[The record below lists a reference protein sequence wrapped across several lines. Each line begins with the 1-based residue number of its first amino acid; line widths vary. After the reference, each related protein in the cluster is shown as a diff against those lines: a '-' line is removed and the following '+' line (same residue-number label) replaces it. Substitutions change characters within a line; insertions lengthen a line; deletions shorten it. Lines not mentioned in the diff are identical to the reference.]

1 MEGESYMEKK
11 KTCRI
16 SIRLNEEAGHRLEEA
31 KIRRINTTQFINDLI
46 CDNTIPDVDKVRN
59 AYQSICT
66 MESLLEGLE
75 EENAMKI
82 REELN
87 RLCRALR

>member
-1 MEGESYMEKK
+1 MENK

-16 SIRLNEEAGHRLEEA
+16 SIRLNEEAGRRLEEA
-31 KIRRINTTQFINDLI
+31 KTRGINTTQFINDLI
-46 CDNTIPDVDKVRN
+46 CDNTVPSGDKVRK

>member
-1 MEGESYMEKK
+1 MEKK

-16 SIRLNEEAGHRLEEA
+16 SIRLNEEAGRRLEDV
-31 KIRRINTTQFINDLI
+31 KNRGINTTQFINDLI
-46 CDNTIPDVDKVRN
+46 CDNTVPSVGKTRN
-59 AYQSICT
+59 TYQSICT

-75 EENAMKI
+75 EENALKI

-87 RLCRALR
+87 RLCHALR

>member
-1 MEGESYMEKK
+1 MEKK
-11 KTCRI
+11 KSCKI
-16 SIRLNEEAGHRLEEA
+16 SIRLNEEAGRRLEEA
-31 KIRRINTTQFINDLI
+31 KNKGINTTQFINDLI
-46 CDNTIPDVDKVRN
+46 CNNTSPSADKVRK
-59 AYQSICT
+59 AYQNICT